1 MVKTKDLRAMSL
13 DELESKLVECKKEQ
27 FNLRI
32 QQSTGQLQNT
42 AQLAKVRK
50 EVAKIN
56 TLITER
62 KKNNSGRN
70 IMPKRILQGVVV
82 SDKQDKT
89 VVVSVER
96 QVMHPVYKKFIKKSK
111 KYAAH
116 DENNQFKVGDTVR
129 IQECAP
135 VSKNKTWTVI
145 VDNA

>member
-13 DELESKLVECKKEQ
+13 EELENKLVECKKEQ

-62 KKNNSGRN
+62 KKNN
-70 IMPKRILQGVVV
+70 
-82 SDKQDKT
+82 
-89 VVVSVER
+89 
-96 QVMHPVYKKFIKKSK
+96 
-111 KYAAH
+111 
-116 DENNQFKVGDTVR
+116 
-129 IQECAP
+129 
-135 VSKNKTWTVI
+135 
-145 VDNA
+145 